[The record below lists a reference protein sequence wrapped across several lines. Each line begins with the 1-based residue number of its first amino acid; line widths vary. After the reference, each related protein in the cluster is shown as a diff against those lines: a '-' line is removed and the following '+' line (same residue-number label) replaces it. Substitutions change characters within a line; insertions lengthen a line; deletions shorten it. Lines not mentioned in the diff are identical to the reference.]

1 MSEIVRINA
10 SGQVGIVRATYLNT
24 ETGEELVEVQIA
36 RRLLAARA
44 RANKHDFARAMA
56 EMREA
61 VAALDNPTNS
71 PFPWYAFETDFDDDA
86 AALDNAGDTTKGRV

>member
-44 RANKHDFARAMA
+44 RANKHDFERALEEMKAAVQALDEEAR
-56 EMREA
+56 
-61 VAALDNPTNS
+61 LDNPTGS
-71 PFPWYAFETDFDDDA
+71 PFPWYAWETDFDD
-86 AALDNAGDTTKGRV
+86 ALDGAGTKGV